1 MKNNYLPYSIL
12 IALSLLPFIAL
23 AQDTPSDAFDA
34 CVLQQFAEAKENLT
48 IAEIKDIC
56 QRQQAFSVSD
66 AELDANQSEE
76 IQELGVISQRLK
88 KERKTRDNPFVLT
101 PHKMNYI
108 LPAYST
114 NAINKDEYHLF
125 EGYEE
130 NLEDLEAMFQ
140 ISYKVPLNPKSMFVE
155 NDALYLGFTL
165 RAWWQVYS
173 EGISKPF
180 RETNYNPE
188 LFYLMPLKWK
198 ILNGNTA
205 LVFGI
210 EHESNGRTQ
219 ALSRSWNRVYAHF
232 LYGHSNFALSLKPW
246 VRFSEDEKQFE
257 LDPKGDD
264 NPDILDFMGH
274 FELNMAYK
282 LNQFEFSFKGRRNFS
297 TDRGYS
303 ELGFTFPLWGKL
315 QGYAVASN
323 GYGDSLID
331 YNYRQTRFGLGIT
344 LNGLL

>member
-1 MKNNYLPYSIL
+1 
-12 IALSLLPFIAL
+12 
-23 AQDTPSDAFDA
+23 
-34 CVLQQFAEAKENLT
+34 
-48 IAEIKDIC
+48 
-56 QRQQAFSVSD
+56 
-66 AELDANQSEE
+66 
-76 IQELGVISQRLK
+76 
-88 KERKTRDNPFVLT
+88 
-101 PHKMNYI
+101 MNYI

-331 YNYRQTRFGLGIT
+331 YNYRQTR
-344 LNGLL
+344 